1 VSRAR
6 RQLLRLGA
14 SLAVCAL
21 ALALAEIAL
30 RARVPDNGV
39 TPFRAGTLPGLASEL
54 RPDFSTRYRGFDVSI
69 NAAGF
74 RGPEVHARRAGEL
87 RVALVGDSF
96 TFGNGVTF
104 EDTLGERLAA
114 ELARLGRP
122 AAVFNCGVPGYNA
135 EHAAITARERALALD
150 VDVLVYVF
158 FANDLES
165 SPERREVPQEA
176 VIDKLHGFPLHSAL
190 GQWCAVHVKRWLA
203 RLGLDVDARTRAA
216 WSANLEQGGRSRLE
230 AALDELR
237 TACARRD
244 VPLLVAVY
252 PFLAP
257 PATNPFGEVDAFA
270 LAACRARSIPCVA
283 LAEAFPADE
292 RLYELWS
299 STFDSHPDGAGHAL
313 AARALAPRILEL
325 AAGQR

>member
-1 VSRAR
+1 MSRAR
-6 RQLLRLGA
+6 RQLARLGA
-14 SLAVCAL
+14 SLSACAL
-21 ALALAEIAL
+21 LLVLGECAL
-30 RARVPDNGV
+30 RTRVPENGV

-54 RPDFSTRYRGFDVSI
+54 RPGFATHYRGFDVALNSS
-69 NAAGF
+69 GF
-74 RGPEVHARRAGEL
+74 RGREFHARRPGEL

-96 TFGNGVTF
+96 TFGNGVAF

-114 ELARLGRP
+114 ELERLGRP

-135 EHAAITARERALALD
+135 EQAVITARERALALD

-158 FANDLES
+158 FANDLEP
-165 SPERREVPQEA
+165 SPERREVPQDA
-176 VIDKLHGFPLHSAL
+176 VIDKLHGFPLRSAL
-190 GQWCAVHVKRWLA
+190 GQWCAVHVKRLLA
-203 RLGLDVDARTRAA
+203 RSGLDVDARTRAA
-216 WSANLEQGGRSRLE
+216 WSANLEQGGKARLE
-230 AALDELR
+230 AALDDLR
-237 TACARRD
+237 AACAERG

-270 LAACRARSIPCVA
+270 RAACRERSIPCVA

-299 STFDSHPDGAGHAL
+299 STWDSHPDGAGHAL
-313 AARALAPRILEL
+313 AARVLAPRLLEL